1 MIGPHTQSHIQ
12 QSTIDHIRQAI
23 GHRFLHFTYRP
34 SYRTGPE
41 AHRVVP
47 LELFV
52 RDSHTYLLAY
62 CPTVPRT
69 MEECYGGYVEFRVDQ
84 MVPHSVHR
92 DPRHVPPIL
101 PARPRWTVVY
111 WLSPAVA
118 SSETV
123 AAWLPD
129 THITYNDDHSAT
141 VTATTP
147 VLAGAP
153 GDLALRR
160 ACAGRGAPRTGD
172 DGPRQHPADGR
183 SLR

>member
-1 MIGPHTQSHIQ
+1 
-12 QSTIDHIRQAI
+12 
-23 GHRFLHFTYRP
+23 
-34 SYRTGPE
+34 
-41 AHRVVP
+41 
-47 LELFV
+47 
-52 RDSHTYLLAY
+52 
-62 CPTVPRT
+62 

-147 VLAGAP
+147 SLWQARQVILRYGEHARAVAP
-153 GDLALRR
+153 PELVTMVRDSILQMAARYAEEGTNV
-160 ACAGRGAPRTGD
+160 P
-172 DGPRQHPADGR
+172 
-183 SLR
+183 